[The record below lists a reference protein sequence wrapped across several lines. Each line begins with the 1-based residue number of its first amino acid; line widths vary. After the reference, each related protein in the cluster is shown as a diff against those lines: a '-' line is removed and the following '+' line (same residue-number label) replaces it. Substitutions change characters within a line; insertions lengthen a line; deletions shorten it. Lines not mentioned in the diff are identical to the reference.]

1 MKIQFY
7 FLIVTLMCG
16 GMAACNFRND
26 KLKGDGP
33 NVVLNSC
40 EPVLFSQIEGTIF
53 LASNCKG
60 CHGNQFSTYQ
70 KIKDQVSLLKEWL
83 PEMPPARPLSAA
95 NLRLFDQWVAQNFPQ
110 TIEEADLTAC
120 EQTAVDTPVDT
131 PMDTPAPEEASPVVE
146 TPTPPPAFVCE
157 TSYPNVAEKVFKARC
172 TGCHG
177 TKGGIN
183 LESYEN
189 IKPNLAI
196 IRAVVDADEMP
207 PKTPLAPEQKQLL
220 LKWIDIG
227 APESADAT
235 NCKD

>member
-1 MKIQFY
+1 MKMKIY
-7 FLIVTLMCG
+7 FLIMTLVCG
-16 GMAACNFRND
+16 GMTACNFRNN
-26 KLKGDGP
+26 KLKDDGP

-40 EPVLFSQIEGTIF
+40 EPVLFSQIDGTIF
-53 LASNCKG
+53 QASNCKG

-70 KIKDQVSLLKEWL
+70 KIKDQATLLKEWL

-120 EQTAVDTPVDT
+120 EQTAVDTPV
-131 PMDTPAPEEASPVVE
+131 PVEESPVVE
-146 TPTPPPAFVCE
+146 VPAPPAPPPPPAFVCE
-157 TSYPNVAEKVFKARC
+157 TTYPNVAEKVFKARC

-189 IKPNLAI
+189 IKPHLSI

-220 LKWIDIG
+220 LKWIDAG
-227 APESADAT
+227 APEVADAT